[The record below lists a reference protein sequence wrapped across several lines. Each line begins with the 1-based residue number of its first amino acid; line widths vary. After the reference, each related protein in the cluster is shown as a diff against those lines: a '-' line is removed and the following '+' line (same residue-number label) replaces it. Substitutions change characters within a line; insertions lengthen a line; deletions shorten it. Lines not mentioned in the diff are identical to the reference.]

1 MAKNDYNLHIHLTE
15 QEYQEMQKQRDF
27 LGYKTNAQLIRS
39 FIHTNVCYS
48 IDYDGLFE
56 LATQLS
62 RIGTNINQ
70 IAKVANE
77 TQSVTAEQVN
87 LLREHIKEIDNML
100 GDTVKE
106 QVRVRKRISKEFWLE
121 D

>member
-1 MAKNDYNLHIHLTE
+1 MKKDDYEIHLHFNE
-15 QEYQEMQKQRDF
+15 AEYREIQKQKEF
-27 LGYKTNAQLIRS
+27 LGYKTYAQLFRS
-39 FIHTNVCYS
+39 YVHTNVCYS

-87 LLREHIKEIDNML
+87 LLRKHMTEIDKIL
-100 GDTVKE
+100 DKAFKE
-106 QVRVRKRISKEFWLE
+106 QTRIRKRISTEFWLE

>member
-1 MAKNDYNLHIHLTE
+1 MENNDYNLHVHLTE
-15 QEYQEMQKQRDF
+15 REYQEMQKQRDF

-48 IDYDGLFE
+48 IDYNGLFE

-70 IAKVANE
+70 VAKVANE
-77 TQSVTAEQVN
+77 TQSVTADQVN
-87 LLREHIKEIDNML
+87 LLREHMTEIDKIL
-100 GDTVKE
+100 DKAFKKQT
-106 QVRVRKRISKEFWLE
+106 RIRKRISKEFWLE